1 MVYLQGNIISNLVV
15 VCLEI
20 FLVPFFVL
28 RSAGVHNRHEEIG
41 GVLEL
46 RTEKAEIFCEVTLSL
61 GCGAVVDES
70 ALNQEHQSVEQ
81 GEDFRVGLMDRQQ
94 NGLPFAREVSEEPHN
109 DEGSQRV
116 HPRSGFVEDDH
127 CGVADEFARDR
138 SPLFLSPRNTLHQR
152 SSHQSVQ
159 TLFQLHFFH

>member
-28 RSAGVHNRHEEIG
+28 RSARVHNRHEEIG

-46 RTEKAEIFCEVTLSL
+46 RTEKAEVIREVTLSL

-70 ALNQEHQSVEQ
+70 AFHQEHQSVEQ
-81 GEDFRVGLMDRQQ
+81 GEYFGVGLMDRQQ

-109 DEGSQRV
+109 DEGSQ
-116 HPRSGFVEDDH
+116 
-127 CGVADEFARDR
+127 
-138 SPLFLSPRNTLHQR
+138 
-152 SSHQSVQ
+152 
-159 TLFQLHFFH
+159 